1 MDPLPPPKDTYA
13 WIAATPA
20 GMAKAEPVL
29 VVNSTRWDA
38 DPGVLYVHALP
49 IASST
54 RYRYRV
60 RWSDLS
66 GLCSGIL
73 RRVVSRT
80 ALTH

>member
-38 DPGVLYVHALP
+38 DPGVRNVTYMGYL
-49 IASST
+49 
-54 RYRYRV
+54 
-60 RWSDLS
+60 
-66 GLCSGIL
+66 
-73 RRVVSRT
+73 
-80 ALTH
+80 